1 MQKVHAV
8 STRVPRCFAFVKI
21 TARPVIARH
30 WALFRF
36 CIKGTDVYDHG
47 RSILSYFD
55 VNYLQNVWPFFVGAC
70 FETKN
75 ARLLQ

>member
-1 MQKVHAV
+1 MEKVHAV
-8 STRVPRCFAFVKI
+8 STRVPGCFAFVRV
-21 TARPVIARH
+21 TARTVIARR
-30 WALFRF
+30 WALLRF

-55 VNYLQNVWPFFVGAC
+55 VNYLQNFWPFFVGAC
-70 FETKN
+70 FERKN